1 MFTRVFATTLKI
13 RTMTCFIINII
24 ILLTKRGTYRIH
36 SVIPENFHEYP
47 SIKILKRV
55 NVLAKVNK
63 PYYVRLLNM
72 TPHDTYSIPIH
83 VHTMNLTDINHKQKE

>member
-72 TPHDTYSIPIH
+72 TPHDAYISTIN
-83 VHTMNLTDINHKQKE
+83 VHIITMSEISHEQKE

>member
-1 MFTRVFATTLKI
+1 MHNDRGQ
-13 RTMTCFIINII
+13 CDIINRII
-24 ILLTKRGTYRIH
+24 TLTKRSSDTIH
-36 SVIPENFHEYP
+36 EIIPTKYQKYP
-47 SIKILKRV
+47 SNTILIHM

-63 PYYVRLLNM
+63 SPWRRLLNM